1 MFTELY
7 EDGGVHPD
15 GRPAFDNMARFGA
28 NMRPID
34 YEPEGLHSPVFHYPY
49 DQTKNALINL
59 KKADEVDPFHG
70 IKMQY
75 LNPNT
80 GEPAMPTL
88 DCYMQLLP
96 SNLETQEYQSTATW
110 VYSVVEGTGQTVIN
124 LSLIHI

>member
-1 MFTELY
+1 MDGLDIPLIRFLGTMFTELY
-7 EDGGVHPD
+7 EDGGIHPD

-49 DQTKNALINL
+49 EQTKNALINL

-96 SNLETQEYQSTATW
+96 SRLASASSR
-110 VYSVVEGTGQTVIN
+110 VPRRRRVFV
-124 LSLIHI
+124 